1 MRRPSRWRM
10 AVVTDVRVES
20 TTAHTLVLD
29 IPDWP
34 GHLAGQHL
42 DVRLTAPDGYRAQ
55 RSYSIANAVN
65 GNAVELTVQIVPDGE
80 VSTYLVDVVQVGDEL
95 EVRGPVGGYFVW
107 RPSQTPLLLVAG
119 GSGVVPLR
127 AMLQARCAED
137 VRPAVHLLYAAR
149 EPEAVLYKAELATP
163 MEGVDIAFVYSRV
176 TPPGWPIPPRRVN
189 RDDVTVDGFGPG
201 ADVFVCGPTAFVETV
216 ADLLLAAGHSAEHVR
231 TERFG

>member
-1 MRRPSRWRM
+1 VSE
-10 AVVTDVRVES
+10 VRVES
-20 TTAHTLVLD
+20 TSAHTLVLD

-55 RSYSIANAVN
+55 RSYSIANAAN
-65 GNAVELTVQIVPDGE
+65 GNSVELTVQVVPDGE

-95 EVRGPVGGYFVW
+95 EVRGPIGGYFVW
-107 RPSQTPLLLVAG
+107 RPIPTPLLLIAG

-127 AMLQARCAED
+127 AMLQARCAAD
-137 VRPAVHLLYAAR
+137 VRPPVHLVYAAR
-149 EPEAVLYKAELATP
+149 EPEAVLYKEELATP
-163 MEGVDIAFVYSRV
+163 MDGVRVAYVYSRV
-176 TPPGWPIPPRRVN
+176 TPPGWPKPPGRLTN
-189 RDDVTVDGFGPG
+189 EDLAVDGFGPG

-216 ADLLLAAGHSAEHVR
+216 ADLLLGAGHGAEHVR